1 MCSSDLGIYYASSF
15 SGEPG
20 MAGFACSPE
29 ALVMAAAAPAID
41 DAVRSQFAISDIVT
55 LDQLG
60 LSVQYNV
67 WGSTSNRQV
76 NASLELMF
84 GAAKGITSGTMAI
97 IDLA

>member
-1 MCSSDLGIYYASSF
+1 MRTRGIALTAVSV
-15 SGEPG
+15 G
-20 MAGFACSPE
+20 AAC
-29 ALVMAAAAPAID
+29 LAAAAPAID

-97 IDLA
+97 IDIA